1 MTKPTTPDEYLAALQ
16 GPARELLTALRRLVQ
31 ETLPDADEALKW
43 ALTGPPTPVAWLHP
57 DGMILVVASAHKD
70 HANLVVT
77 PSTLGA
83 FEDQLAGFTTGKG
96 RVSLPYGEEIPGELL
111 RRIIEHRRREY
122 EQDGVT
128 WR

>member
-43 ALTGPPTPVAWLHP
+43 GSPAWLHP